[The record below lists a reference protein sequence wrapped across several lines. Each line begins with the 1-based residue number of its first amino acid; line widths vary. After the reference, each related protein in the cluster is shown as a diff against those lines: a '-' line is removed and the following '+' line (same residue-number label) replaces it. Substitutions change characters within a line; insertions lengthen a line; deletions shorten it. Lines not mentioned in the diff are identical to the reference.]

1 MRSLTYRG
9 DGKLSVR
16 WRTIEWWGAGICLL
30 LQTGAFF
37 PLLMA
42 GPVGELSDA
51 GKAKLRLVSLPVY
64 AFTLLILSQNVRPFL
79 IALAR
84 NVPLQL
90 LTLLPLA
97 SVVWSVSPSTTLR
110 RAIGLLFSILLA
122 YVLAIRFTPRQLLL
136 LLMIVIG
143 VCIVASL
150 GAVVALPSYARTPTD
165 GTIRGVFL
173 TKNTLGWYA
182 SVLALI
188 CGVIA
193 LDGSMG
199 YRKTALALLV
209 ASLACLAGSTSMTAI
224 IATTSAAC
232 VYVIYALL
240 PKVRGVVRVVYV
252 LVVIQTAVLILVVM
266 HEYLVPLLT
275 ALGKDATLTG
285 RVPLWELVDAEISRH
300 LLLGFGFQAFWTE
313 GNPLAWAIWNKVAWM
328 PPHAHNGYRDILLSF
343 GVGGFVLFCGVVM
356 RAVHQGAV
364 LQCREPQEG
373 WLWLNVFLIMVLV
386 MNLTESL
393 FLNQNDCIAT
403 MFATAIIMFSVCA
416 PVRADQI
423 IRYSPVAEPDFAPP
437 LSPATNES
445 NP

>member
-1 MRSLTYRG
+1 MRAMTGRADGRLTI
-9 DGKLSVR
+9 R
-16 WRTIEWWGAGICLL
+16 WRTIELWGAGVCLL

-42 GPVGELSDA
+42 GPEGELSDA

-90 LTLLPLA
+90 LTLLPLV
-97 SVVWSVSPSTTLR
+97 SVVWSVGPSTTLR

-136 LLMIVIG
+136 LMMISLGI
-143 VCIVASL
+143 CIVASL
-150 GAVVALPSYARTPTD
+150 GVVAISPRYARMPID
-165 GTIRGVFL
+165 GSIRGVFL
-173 TKNTLGWYA
+173 NKNALGWYA
-182 SVLALI
+182 SILALVSAVVAI
-188 CGVIA
+188 
-193 LDGSMG
+193 DGSMG
-199 YRKTALALLV
+199 FRRTALFLLF

-232 VYVIYALL
+232 VYVIYSAL
-240 PKVRGVVRVVYV
+240 PKVRGVSRVVFV
-252 LVVIQTAVLILVVM
+252 LVTIQAAALILLVL
-266 HEYLVPLLT
+266 HEFLVPLLV

-300 LLLGFGFQAFWTE
+300 LLLGFGFQSFWTAA
-313 GNPLAWAIWNKVAWM
+313 NPLAWTIWAKVGWT

-343 GVGGFVLFCGVVM
+343 GVGGIVLFAGVVI
-356 RAVHQGAV
+356 RAIHQGAV
-364 LQCREPQEG
+364 LQCRAPQEG

-386 MNLTESL
+386 MNLTESM
-393 FLNQNDCIAT
+393 FLNQNDSIAT
-403 MFATAIIMFSVCA
+403 MFTVAIIMFSYYA
-416 PVRADQI
+416 PVRADQVV
-423 IRYSPVAEPDFAPP
+423 RPTPERVSSAAPP
-437 LSPATNES
+437 LAIDLDER